1 MQWVMWTAISPIWE
15 HLQLE
20 TIKEEYIVLTAY
32 RIGLKQID
40 PLSGYCLAASMYL
53 DVIIILLLNTEY
65 VRLCVVTCESVLYRK
80 CGSPI
85 FWRLI

>member
-32 RIGLKQID
+32 RVGLKQID
-40 PLSGYCLAASMYL
+40 PLSGYRLAASMYL

-65 VRLCVVTCESVLYRK
+65 VRLCVVTRESALYRK